1 MIWIDKAWTEFII
14 CQKLPVFW
22 DNVIL
27 GRLPFRIEV
36 LTCEMHARMCWTELS
51 LVRKYWYWYVIK
63 LDQRVIS
70 IVQQQIKLQPPQYKM
85 ILKTQQQKPQANYA
99 SISFSFLLIKVYC
112 SYSTS
117 SGYAWWFAAA
127 SLMTYCHRVLNLTAM
142 PFYLKVLK
150 RANLVSTYHTVHTLN
165 ANVLMSKF
173 AEYFVTL
180 RAKNNICKFERAI

>member
-1 MIWIDKAWTEFII
+1 MLNTQ
-14 CQKLPVFW
+14 QKHPSNL
-22 DNVIL
+22 
-27 GRLPFRIEV
+27 
-36 LTCEMHARMCWTELS
+36 CLS
-51 LVRKYWYWYVIK
+51 L
-63 LDQRVIS
+63 
-70 IVQQQIKLQPPQYKM
+70 
-85 ILKTQQQKPQANYA
+85 
-99 SISFSFLLIKVYC
+99 SFLLIKVYC

-142 PFYLKVLK
+142 PFYLMVLK

-180 RAKNNICKFERAI
+180 RAKNNICKLKEQYNINCVQQTIYYFI